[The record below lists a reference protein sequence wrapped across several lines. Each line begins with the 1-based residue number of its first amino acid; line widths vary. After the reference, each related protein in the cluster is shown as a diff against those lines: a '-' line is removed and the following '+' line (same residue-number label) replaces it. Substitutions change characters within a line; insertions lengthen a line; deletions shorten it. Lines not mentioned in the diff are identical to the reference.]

1 MTLDKQTSIAT
12 QNWRLTMND
21 LIYDRTQQ
29 DVTDKTE
36 KGYYNVSDLNRVE
49 SWCEYLKT
57 ELNNAG
63 YSISFTTK
71 TDWTTSDMRTA
82 SQMERIRTNIKK
94 LMTGFHY
101 ITSIY
106 ATAENFDFEKAN
118 NWEKILYEIW
128 QLMWGMT
135 DWYVYSGVANAGQ
148 NRLWQHRFRQ
158 FYVSPII
165 PPYVALITETG
176 DILTTESGEDLEVE
190 TIE

>member
-21 LIYDRTQQ
+21 LIFDRTQQ

-101 ITSIY
+101 IASIY
-106 ATAENFDFEKAN
+106 ATAEDFDFEKAN

-128 QLMWGMT
+128 NLMWRN
-135 DWYVYSGVANAGQ
+135 D
-148 NRLWQHRFRQ
+148 
-158 FYVSPII
+158 
-165 PPYVALITETG
+165 
-176 DILTTESGEDLEVE
+176 
-190 TIE
+190 